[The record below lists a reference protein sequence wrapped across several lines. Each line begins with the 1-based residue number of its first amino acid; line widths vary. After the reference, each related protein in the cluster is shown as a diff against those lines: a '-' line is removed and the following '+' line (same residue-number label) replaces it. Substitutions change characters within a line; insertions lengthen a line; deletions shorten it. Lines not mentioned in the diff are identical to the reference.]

1 MRTLLAVSAVLFYAV
16 LGAAQ
21 APDPALQKTIETR
34 NAALWSGNASDWGRY
49 TTDDFLSVG
58 ADGAVK
64 SKTQRMHEINGVKI
78 KSPAQPQEEQFR
90 RYGATVIRTWRVNPQ
105 NGPAMRFTEVWVE
118 QSGTWKVASVHM
130 CFIKS

>member
-1 MRTLLAVSAVLFYAV
+1 MAFIVELFVRTSRKVLCKFLREGTTMRTLLAVSAVLFYAA
-16 LGAAQ
+16 LATAQ

-49 TTDDFLSVG
+49 TTDDFLGIG

-64 SKTQRMHEINGVKI
+64 GKTQRMREINGVKI

-90 RYGATVIRTWRVNPQ
+90 RYGATVIRTC
-105 NGPAMRFTEVWVE
+105 A
-118 QSGTWKVASVHM
+118 
-130 CFIKS
+130 